1 MTKDN
6 SATGYF
12 FEDLQE
18 GQEADLTRIVTE
30 EDIIKYAEVSGDTNP
45 VHLDADYA
53 SSTMFKEQ
61 IAHGMLTASF
71 ISAVFGT
78 KLPGPGSIYV
88 SQSLKFRAPVK
99 IGDTVTTRVTVTG
112 NVQEKKFV
120 TFSTVCEVGGKTV
133 LEGQANL
140 MLPTKS

>member
-1 MTKDN
+1 MTKD
-6 SATGYF
+6 SSTTGYF

-18 GQEADLTRIVTE
+18 GQTADLTRTVTE
-30 EDIIKYAEVSGDTNP
+30 EDIVKYAEVSGDTNP

-53 SSTMFKEQ
+53 SRTIFNER

-88 SQSLKFRAPVK
+88 SQSLRFRAPVR
-99 IGDTVTTRVTVTG
+99 IGDTVNTIVTVTSK
-112 NVQEKKFV
+112 VQEKKFV

-133 LEGQANL
+133 LEGQASL

>member
-45 VHLDADYA
+45 VQD
-53 SSTMFKEQ
+53 
-61 IAHGMLTASF
+61 
-71 ISAVFGT
+71 
-78 KLPGPGSIYV
+78 
-88 SQSLKFRAPVK
+88 R
-99 IGDTVTTRVTVTG
+99 
-112 NVQEKKFV
+112 
-120 TFSTVCEVGGKTV
+120 
-133 LEGQANL
+133 
-140 MLPTKS
+140 KSVV